1 MQITWKNI
9 EKGMKATVEDATP
22 STEDVEFYMRPLR
35 YWKST
40 QYAERLQA
48 QKDRIKHEMSKP
60 EDTDE
65 DFFLSI
71 PS

>member
-1 MQITWKNI
+1 
-9 EKGMKATVEDATP
+9 MKATMEDATLF
-22 STEDVEFYMRPLR
+22 TEDVEEFYMRSLR

-65 DFFLSI
+65 DFFLSM